1 MTDFVLRHGNDLLA
15 IESVRGCEG
24 SIDLMGRILR
34 VGNLVIIDGFTKH
47 HRKVFLFEKR
57 IVFCKTRKVAKTG
70 PTGSDIY
77 DFKQMFKVRAKVN
90 ILQQGDILGC
100 L

>member
-15 IESVRGCEG
+15 LESLRGYEG
-24 SIDLMGRILR
+24 NIAEMGRILR

-47 HRKVFLFEKR
+47 HRKVFLFENC
-57 IVFCKTRKVAKTG
+57 IVFSKTKKLAKSG

-77 DFKQMFKVRAKVN
+77 DFKQLFRV
-90 ILQQGDILGC
+90 G
-100 L
+100 